1 MTHPPYPGPPAAPD
15 ALPPPP
21 QGQPGAVAS
30 THGLAVGA
38 ALTAIVVTVIE
49 VVEVPLA
56 WAAQDAYLEA
66 ADAGK
71 SALDVWTAYD
81 TFGLPWFLAVIA
93 SFVVTCIWLTRVR
106 TNVELTRPEVN
117 HARSKG
123 WVWGGWIVP
132 IVSLWFPFQIIRD
145 VTQPLRQAL
154 SIGFLGWWWAFW
166 LLGTFASQIGP
177 RLTGFGEIN
186 TSAVAAL
193 GWAEGVNAALTV
205 VALILW
211 LVVIRRIDDQQRAER
226 P

>member
-1 MTHPPYPGPPAAPD
+1 MTHPPYPGTPAAPD

-21 QGQPGAVAS
+21 QGQPAAVVS

-56 WAAQDAYLEA
+56 WAAQDAYLDA
-66 ADAGK
+66 ADAGT
-71 SALDVWTAYD
+71 SSLDVLTAYD
-81 TFGLPWFLAVIA
+81 FVGLPWVFAMIA
-93 SFVVTCIWLTRVR
+93 SFVVTCMWLYRVR
-106 TNVELTRPEVN
+106 TNVELTRREVH

-132 IVSLWFPFQIIRD
+132 VVALWFPFQIVRD

-154 SIGFLGWWWAFW
+154 SIGLLGWWWAFW
-166 LLGTFASQIGP
+166 LLTTFSSQIGP
-177 RLTGFGEIN
+177 QLTGFGEID
-186 TSAVAAL
+186 TSAVRIL
-193 GWAEGVNAALTV
+193 GLTEGVNAVLTI

-211 LVVIRRIDDQQRAER
+211 LVIIRRIDQQRAER